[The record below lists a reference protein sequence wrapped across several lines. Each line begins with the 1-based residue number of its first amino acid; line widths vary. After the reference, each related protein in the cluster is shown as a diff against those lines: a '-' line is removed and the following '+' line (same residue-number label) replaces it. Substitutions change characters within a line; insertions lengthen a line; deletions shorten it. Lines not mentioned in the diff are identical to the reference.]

1 MWSQHAVKG
10 TGSALVY
17 KPSWNMV
24 VMYSLLYLL
33 TARVVPVFDAVQT
46 MTPAASPTSPPSVV
60 TSVSITPGSGTNTA
74 GEIYSLECSVTVTG
88 STDQPLTITWLDRP
102 VSSVMVT
109 TTGSMSTLKFT
120 PLSASHAGTY
130 TCRATVGSTMQTET
144 IDVTVDSEGSV
155 SRVVHSFL
163 TSIISRPSHLC
174 QC

>member
-74 GEIYSLECSVTVTG
+74 GEIYSLDCSATVNGT
-88 STDQPLTITWLDRP
+88 SNQPIIIWLDPLNSP
-102 VSSVMVT
+102 VPPEMIT
-109 TTGSMSTLKFT
+109 TTGHMSTLTFN
-120 PLSASHAGTY
+120 PLAADHAGTY
-130 TCRATVGSTMQTET
+130 TCRVMLPGVVTKSQTFTVIVYGMC
-144 IDVTVDSEGSV
+144 SV
-155 SRVVHSFL
+155 
-163 TSIISRPSHLC
+163 
-174 QC
+174 